1 MRSLKRF
8 YTKNYEAI
16 KLGMLVGLLVSNIF
30 LISRVADNTRKQ
42 VQTTEYIKEQIAR
55 DNEARKQSRSENKE
69 ADKEF
74 RVFIC
79 SLIRDLLEAGNSST
93 RVDSLE
99 SCEANITSKA
109 NPSSNV
115 TPVPQKPQAQS
126 RQNPT
131 TSEPPDKPAQ
141 TTQPHTD
148 SKVTL
153 GDVLREVPNAPIDII
168 KSLGGIL

>member
-42 VQTTEYIKEQIAR
+42 VQTTEFIKEQIAR
-55 DNEARKQSRSENKE
+55 DNEARKQSRKENKE

-79 SLIRDLLEAGNSST
+79 SLIRDLLEAGNSAT
-93 RVDSLE
+93 KVDSLD
-99 SCEANITSKA
+99 SCEANIISKDTS
-109 NPSSNV
+109 SDIS
-115 TPVPQKPQAQS
+115 PVPQKPQLQS

-141 TTQPHTD
+141 TTQPQAD
-148 SKVTL
+148 SNVTL
-153 GDVLREVPNAPIDII
+153 GDVLKEIPNVPIDIL
-168 KSLGGIL
+168 KSLGDLL